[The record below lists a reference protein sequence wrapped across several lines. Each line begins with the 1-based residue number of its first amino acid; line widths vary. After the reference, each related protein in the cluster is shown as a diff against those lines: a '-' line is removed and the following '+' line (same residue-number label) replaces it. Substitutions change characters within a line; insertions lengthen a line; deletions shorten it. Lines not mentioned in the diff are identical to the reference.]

1 MYSLIP
7 IACAR
12 ACFQLVQSS
21 YLLNASLT
29 VHGFD
34 FSPLDDY
41 RIRDS
46 TIVGAQVGSYLHTHI
61 HTPSVMATVLPSP
74 SYPRPLLSTAPW
86 N

>member
-1 MYSLIP
+1 M
-7 IACAR
+7 
-12 ACFQLVQSS
+12 QSS

-46 TIVGAQVGSYLHTHI
+46 TIVGAQVGSYLHTH
-61 HTPSVMATVLPSP
+61 TRRQLAMATVSPSP
-74 SYPRPLLSTAPW
+74 SYLTAPSLHRALELTRFLGLAVPVPV
-86 N
+86 